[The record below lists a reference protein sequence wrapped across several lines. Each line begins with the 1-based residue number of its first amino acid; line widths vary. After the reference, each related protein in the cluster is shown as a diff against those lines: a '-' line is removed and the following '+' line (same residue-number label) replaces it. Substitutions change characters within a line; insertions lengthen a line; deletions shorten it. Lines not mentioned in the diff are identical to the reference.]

1 MFEYVRDL
9 IIEKSEKLEMDD
21 FAKDLQRKAMDIER
35 DEEGGE
41 GVR

>member
-9 IIEKSEKLEMDD
+9 IIEKSEKLEMNY
-21 FAKDLQRKAMDIER
+21 FAKDLQRKAMYIER
-35 DEEGGE
+35 DEGGGE

>member
-21 FAKDLQRKAMDIER
+21 FAKDLQRKAMHIER
-35 DEEGGE
+35 DEEGRE